1 MSEQGSIFVTRD
13 GICERDCYRSMSN
26 AKQTRRLPRALRET
40 LITILETPPGALFVV
55 DDAGMIVYANASAQ
69 TLTGA
74 TAEHFVGTTLWRCA
88 PHLVSPS
95 LYQAMLKTKQTREPS
110 EVEYVSPVT
119 HSWLHVSLSP
129 TDEGLALLFHNNL
142 EPPHL
147 QDALRPNEQMYR
159 DLLESVADGVTIVT
173 PDGLILDINQRP
185 LADAHLRRE
194 EVVGTPLTDL
204 PAWSSDPAVQQQLR
218 AALAQASQGET
229 VRFEARIHPR
239 PDLSLD
245 ILMTITSHRD
255 ASQQVE
261 YLICAGRDI
270 SERKRAEDELRTL
283 VDAIPHFV
291 WMMRPNGAAEYANQR
306 WCDYTGKTSEQIQ
319 GDGWLQF
326 IHPDDRPRVQ
336 EAWQIAVR
344 TGTPYEVEHRIQEGS
359 TGGYRWFLARSIPYQ
374 DTQGTILYWVGT
386 CTAIEDQKRTKQRLK
401 TSEENWRVLAKTV
414 PQLVWTIQ
422 PDGSAMYFNQRYYDY
437 TGASPE
443 QALGHGWSQ
452 FLHPDDAEQALAL
465 RRHLLATGE
474 PYEIEYR
481 LREGQTG
488 AYRWFLARAMPVRDE
503 TGQIVKWFGTSTD
516 IHDKKQAEEELRV
529 LIDAIPQFVWIMR
542 PDGLSDYF
550 NQRFCDYTH
559 ATWEQLQGYGWS
571 QFLHPEDYEH
581 TLAARTHAFRTGTP
595 HEVAY
600 RFREGQTGRYRWFLA
615 RSMPVRDETGQ
626 VVKWFGT
633 ATDIDRPKRAEQKFK
648 QTQENW
654 RGLAETPPQLVM
666 GAGPDGRPG
675 DTNPH

>member
-1 MSEQGSIFVTRD
+1 MKNRRDEKESKGRHQRITLTPRRTSDFTGNTVVQFVCSSHISHHFILCLDVRAGKHLRHQGWV
-13 GICERDCYRSMSN
+13 CERENYHSMSN
-26 AKQTRRLPRALRET
+26 AKQTRHLARALRET
-40 LITILETPPGALFVV
+40 LITMLETLPGALFVL
-55 DDAGMIVYANASAQ
+55 DDAETIVYANASAQ

-74 TAEHFVGTTLWRCA
+74 TAEHFVGTTLWRGA
-88 PHLVSPS
+88 PHLVSTS
-95 LYQAMLKTKQTREPS
+95 LYQAMRKTKETREPT
-110 EVEYVSPVT
+110 EVQYRSPVT

-147 QDALRPNEQMYR
+147 QDALRRNEQMYR

-204 PAWSSDPAVQQQLR
+204 PAWSSDPAVQEHLR

-255 ASQQVE
+255 ASQQVA

-270 SERKRAEDELRTL
+270 TERKHAEDELRTL

-291 WMMRPNGAAEYANQR
+291 WMMRPDGFSEYHNRR

-319 GDGWLQF
+319 GDDWLQF
-326 IHPDDRPRVQ
+326 IHPDDPLPVQ

-386 CTAIEDQKRTKQRLK
+386 CTDIEDQKRAEQRLK
-401 TSEENWRVLAKTV
+401 ASEENWRVLAKTV

-481 LREGQTG
+481 LKDGQTG
-488 AYRWFLARAMPVRDE
+488 AYRWFLARAMPVRDDA
-503 TGQIVKWFGTSTD
+503 GQIVKWFGTSTD
-516 IHDKKQAEEELRV
+516 IEDQKRIEQALRV
-529 LIDAIPQFVWIMR
+529 LIDA
-542 PDGLSDYF
+542 
-550 NQRFCDYTH
+550 
-559 ATWEQLQGYGWS
+559 
-571 QFLHPEDYEH
+571 
-581 TLAARTHAFRTGTP
+581 
-595 HEVAY
+595 
-600 RFREGQTGRYRWFLA
+600 
-615 RSMPVRDETGQ
+615 
-626 VVKWFGT
+626 
-633 ATDIDRPKRAEQKFK
+633 
-648 QTQENW
+648 
-654 RGLAETPPQLVM
+654 
-666 GAGPDGRPG
+666 
-675 DTNPH
+675 

>member
-40 LITILETPPGALFVV
+40 LITILETLPGALFVV

-147 QDALRPNEQMYR
+147 QDALRPNDHLHR
-159 DLLESVADGVTIVT
+159 DRLESVADGVTIVT

-194 EVVGTPLTDL
+194 EVVGTPMTDL
-204 PAWSSDPAVQQQLR
+204 PAWSSDPAVQQHLR

-255 ASQQVE
+255 ASQQVA

-270 SERKRAEDELRTL
+270 SERKHAEDELRTL

-319 GDGWLQF
+319 GDDWLQF
-326 IHPDDRPRVQ
+326 IHPDDRARVQ
-336 EAWQIAVR
+336 ETGQIAVR

-359 TGGYRWFLARSIPYQ
+359 TG
-374 DTQGTILYWVGT
+374 
-386 CTAIEDQKRTKQRLK
+386 
-401 TSEENWRVLAKTV
+401 
-414 PQLVWTIQ
+414 
-422 PDGSAMYFNQRYYDY
+422 
-437 TGASPE
+437 
-443 QALGHGWSQ
+443 
-452 FLHPDDAEQALAL
+452 
-465 RRHLLATGE
+465 
-474 PYEIEYR
+474 
-481 LREGQTG
+481 
-488 AYRWFLARAMPVRDE
+488 AYRWFLARAMPHRDDPG
-503 TGQIVKWFGTSTD
+503 TTLKWFGTSTD
-516 IHDKKQAEEELRV
+516 I
-529 LIDAIPQFVWIMR
+529 
-542 PDGLSDYF
+542 
-550 NQRFCDYTH
+550 
-559 ATWEQLQGYGWS
+559 
-571 QFLHPEDYEH
+571 ED
-581 TLAARTHAFRTGTP
+581 
-595 HEVAY
+595 
-600 RFREGQTGRYRWFLA
+600 Q
-615 RSMPVRDETGQ
+615 
-626 VVKWFGT
+626 
-633 ATDIDRPKRAEQKFK
+633 KRAEQRVKPS
-648 QTQENW
+648 QEHARVLMNSNIIGILVAEGEEVMEANDTFLRMTGYTREDLRQRRINW
-654 RGLAETPPQLVM
+654 MHMTPPEYLTRTQQAHQELAQHQSMMSYEKEYVCKDGSRLPVLVGGVILPFDPLHGIYFVLDNSARQELEQRKDDFISM
-666 GAGPDGRPG
+666 AGHELRTPLTALKLETALLKRHLAKPVNSDPAEALATIEAQVNIATGLVEELL
-675 DTNPH
+675 DVSKIS